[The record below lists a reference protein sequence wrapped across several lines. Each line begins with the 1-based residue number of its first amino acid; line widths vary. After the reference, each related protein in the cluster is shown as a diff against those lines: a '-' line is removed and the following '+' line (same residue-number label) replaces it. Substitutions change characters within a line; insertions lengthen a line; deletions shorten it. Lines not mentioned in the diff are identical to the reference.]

1 MMCNSNSQRLPSG
14 IFKMIILIFLELLAV
29 CSVDYVSCSILR
41 SEERVFSERNNWNQ
55 YSSVSCPS
63 RTSGTP
69 VLIPHPDN
77 CQKFYLCD
85 NGTPYLRSC
94 QSGLHFNSK
103 IQACDYPE
111 NVNCESVGFTR
122 SPLGKIKEEESV
134 CPSGKSVLLPHHQEC
149 EKFITC
155 EKGVAHLQSCPK
167 GLHFNPKKQIC
178 DYPEEA
184 GCLNSVTDKPVGKLG
199 EDETHSDCPSG
210 NSEHPILLPHETDC
224 GKFYTCDG
232 GRKHTRSCQA
242 GLHFNPK
249 INACDYPK
257 NAKCDRAENEE
268 PKGRI
273 NDPVL
278 EICSSDTTGRPFL
291 LSHPTECEKFYVC
304 DSGNAFLQNCPT
316 GLHFNLKLGA
326 CDFPEIV
333 QCDTG
338 FTRSPLGKIKEEGS
352 VCPSGKSVLLPHH
365 QECEKFITC
374 EKGVAHLQSCPKGLH
389 FNPKKQIC
397 DYPNEAGCLNSIQRA
412 PGFPTPFCPSFNG
425 KIPIFFRHQT
435 NCSVYY
441 MCSNGLAYE
450 FTCPARLHFNL
461 RKRSCDYES
470 DANCQPGEVVD

>member
-257 NAKCDRAENEE
+257 NAKCDR
-268 PKGRI
+268 
-273 NDPVL
+273 
-278 EICSSDTTGRPFL
+278 
-291 LSHPTECEKFYVC
+291 
-304 DSGNAFLQNCPT
+304 
-316 GLHFNLKLGA
+316 
-326 CDFPEIV
+326 
-333 QCDTG
+333 G